1 LLILIFAIGLG
12 WLFVVPYFIDVGKL
26 LLGERPSR
34 AVGEAYVE
42 RPRHNF
48 CFLWGSFDLQRETD
62 EIHGLSLLYS
72 LRPMKS
78 GRRYEVVF
86 LPRSKVVLQAKLLP
100 D

>member
-1 LLILIFAIGLG
+1 MSRWGGLLLLASRSVLQLSALAIIFA
-12 WLFVVPYFIDVGKL
+12 
-26 LLGERPSR
+26 S
-34 AVGEAYVE
+34 
-42 RPRHNF
+42 
-48 CFLWGSFDLQRETD
+48 WGGRFDLQGEPD

-72 LRPMKS
+72 LRSMKS